1 MMNAAGGGGQKE
13 YRAPDPN
20 AYDPKMYGDLPVSSE
35 IKDLFKYIEK

>member
-1 MMNAAGGGGQKE
+1 MMNAAGGGQKE